1 MNWFDFGLVDW
12 KFQILIRLNFFDCR
26 CLSWFNRW
34 IFLLYVPIKTR
45 YLHTNEVTL
54 ALCLSDGDWISTF
67 QFFISW
73 ITIAYW
79 SDASLTNLPLFSY
92 VFPSLQAPLEI
103 YPTVH
108 THHSY
113 YRNRR
118 WLARMILFYRTTV
131 TMAPV
136 SFDWCSLSSQQHR
149 DTNQVS
155 SCQEFNEGRGCSTG
169 VGVSPDLAKKSDC
182 KNFELVSRHDRLM
195 PWFLCFSFLPNLLI
209 HMFR

>member
-1 MNWFDFGLVDW
+1 MSIVIQSLDIFTVRTYQDTLFAYEWGDSCTLFVGR
-12 KFQILIRLNFFDCR
+12 RLNKHISVFYLMNNN
-26 CLSWFNRW
+26 CLLERRFINKFAT
-34 IFLLYVPIKTR
+34 IFLCVSIVAGAFR
-45 YLHTNEVTL
+45 N
-54 ALCLSDGDWISTF
+54 ISYRTYTSF
-67 QFFISW
+67 
-73 ITIAYW
+73 
-79 SDASLTNLPLFSY
+79 L
-92 VFPSLQAPLEI
+92 LQESAMACE
-103 YPTVH
+103 
-108 THHSY
+108 
-113 YRNRR
+113 N
-118 WLARMILFYRTTV
+118 ARMILFYRTTV